1 MNLSN
6 FAFKHVIWFSIVM
19 PIGSSLQG
27 EEWPQF
33 LGPSRD
39 GHYHASNVSDSWP
52 KTGPHIL
59 WRKEI
64 GQGFSSPVVSRDR
77 LVLFHRIGNQEKVEC
92 LDAKT
97 GSTVWSYDYPTGYR
111 DDFGFD
117 EGPRATP
124 TIDGGEVYTL
134 GAEGMLHCLDFA
146 TGKKKWSVDTQQK
159 FSVQKGFFGVAGSP
173 LIEGKA
179 VLLNVGGAAN
189 AGLVAFDKDTGN
201 VLWTATKDEASYSS
215 PVAATIDG
223 MRHVFF
229 FTRSGL
235 TDVDPATGQVRFQF
249 PWRARIQASVNAA
262 VPLIIENR
270 VFLSASYQTGAVLL
284 EVNGSRAK
292 KLWASDEILSCH
304 YATSIYLEGYLYGFH
319 GRQEYGPSLRCV
331 ELKTGKV
338 QWSEEGFK
346 AGTVTLA
353 DKTLLILRE
362 NGELIFAPASPKEF
376 RPTARIA
383 LLTGTVRS
391 YPALADGLLYARNEK
406 TLICADLKKP
416 K

>member
-1 MNLSN
+1 MNLST
-6 FAFKHVIWFSIVM
+6 FAFKRIISVPIVLLVA
-19 PIGSSLQG
+19 SSLQG

-33 LGPSRD
+33 LGPNRD
-39 GHYHASNVSDSWP
+39 GHYHASDVSDTWP

-64 GQGFSSPVVSRDR
+64 GQGFSSPVVSQGR
-77 LVLFHRIGNQEKVEC
+77 LILFHRIGNQEKVDC

-97 GSTVWSYDYPTGYR
+97 GSTLWSYGYPTGYR

-124 TIDGGEVYTL
+124 TIDGSEVYTL

-146 TGKKKWSVDTQQK
+146 TGKKKWSVDTRQR

-179 VLLNVGGAAN
+179 VLLNVGGAGN
-189 AGLVAFDKDTGN
+189 AGLAAFDKDTGN
-201 VLWTATKDEASYSS
+201 VIWTATNDEASYSS
-215 PVAATIDG
+215 PVAATMDG

-235 TDVDPATGQVRFQF
+235 TDVDPLTGQVRFQF

-262 VPLIIENR
+262 VPLIIENH

-284 EVNGSRAK
+284 EVNGSRVK
-292 KLWASDEILSCH
+292 KLWSSDEILSNH
-304 YATSIYLEGYLYGFH
+304 YATSTYLEGYLYGFH

-338 QWSEEGFK
+338 QWSEEAFK
-346 AGTVTLA
+346 AGTITLA

-362 NGELIFAPASPKEF
+362 NGELIFAQASPKEF
-376 RPTARIA
+376 HPTARIA

-391 YPALADGLLYARNEK
+391 YPALANGFLYARNEK
-406 TLICADLKKP
+406 TLICVDLKKP
-416 K
+416 N